1 MSSTRVSTAAMM
13 RLCAMQE
20 LRLSVR
26 SRWTLTFAIVF
37 AGLALAVAGS
47 GYVLSG
53 GSGLQDFSRTAAS
66 LVELVLLLVP
76 LTALMFG
83 VMALTPE
90 AGAAELLYSQPV
102 PRPAILLGKVAGLC
116 LALIASQAVGFGAAG
131 LLLFWRAGA
140 GGVMGFLGVV
150 AGSFMLTAV
159 FLAVAAAL
167 TAGSTSTRR
176 AHHLAVALVVWFLAI
191 VLFDVIVLGVA
202 SLLRSG
208 TASRLLMVAAI
219 VNPVDAVRTGTL
231 LAVEGTMAFGAASLA
246 FLRMTGGALGAGL
259 WLAGSV
265 LAWVVLPLIVAVVRV
280 RRADI

>member
-1 MSSTRVSTAAMM
+1 MTTTAVPRLTLV

-26 SRWTLTFAIVF
+26 SRWTQTFALVF
-37 AGLALAVAGS
+37 AVLSLAVAAS

-76 LTALMFG
+76 LTALIFG
-83 VMALTPE
+83 VMALTPD

-102 PRPAILLGKVAGLC
+102 PRPVILLGKLAGLC

-131 LLLFWRAGA
+131 LVLFWGAGA
-140 GGVMGFLGVV
+140 DGVLGFLGVV
-150 AGSFMLTAV
+150 AGSFVLTAV
-159 FLAVAAAL
+159 FLAIAAAL
-167 TAGSTSTRR
+167 TAGATSTRR
-176 AHHLAVALVVWFLAI
+176 AHHLAVALVIWFVAI
-191 VLFDVIVLGVA
+191 VLFDVAALGIA

-208 TASRLLMVAAI
+208 TASRLLMVAVI

-231 LAVEGTMAFGAASLA
+231 LSVEGTTAFGAASLA

-259 WLAGSV
+259 YLMASV
-265 LAWVVLPLIVAVVRV
+265 VAWVLMPVAVAVFRI